1 MSIRKL
7 ILRLGLL
14 CLPWMA
20 PFAAELPAL
29 KHATVV
35 IAHRGEHLRHH
46 ENTLEAIEAAV
57 AAGADFTEMDVRR
70 SKDGRYL
77 LMHDATVDRMTDGHG
92 RVADLTWA
100 ELSQLVVRAR
110 HLTNVPPSRI
120 PLFEEA
126 LRACHGRIHIY
137 LDFKNGDRREVAAL
151 VKAAGMEREVLVYDG
166 APGIAQWREIAPELP
181 IIMSPPKAALGDAV
195 ALRAF
200 VERHRPEALDE
211 APDTAFV
218 QAATALGVRPWPDIQ
233 GDDESPAY
241 WRAIW
246 AKGLRGFQT
255 DHPAELVRWLE
266 QQGLR

>member
-1 MSIRKL
+1 MNIREL
-7 ILRLGLL
+7 ILRFGLL

-57 AAGADFTEMDVRR
+57 TAGADFTEMDVRR

-77 LMHDATVDRMTDGHG
+77 LMHDATVDRMTDGKG

-100 ELSQLVVRAR
+100 ELSRLVVRAR

-120 PLFEEA
+120 PRFEEA
-126 LRACHGRIHIY
+126 LKACHGRIHIY
-137 LDFKNGDRREVAAL
+137 LDFKQGDRREVAAL
-151 VKAAGMEREVLVYDG
+151 VKAAGMEREVIVYDG
-166 APGIAQWREIAPELP
+166 ASGIAQWREFAPELP
-181 IIMSPPKAALGDAV
+181 IITSPPKAALSDAA
-195 ALRAF
+195 ALRQF
-200 VERHRPEALDE
+200 VERYRPEVFDE
-211 APDTAFV
+211 APDATFV

-233 GDDESPAY
+233 DGAEDAAY
-241 WRAIW
+241 WQTVW
-246 AKGLRGFQT
+246 AKGVRGFQT

-266 QQGLR
+266 AQGRR